1 MAKVTQSKELSVKVG
16 DSIGAGAGL
25 FGKLKEVNINVAASC
40 CYQIGAEAYFSF
52 VPDDLQRA
60 EEVLRAAKLEPEQQ
74 NVLLVELSNE
84 AGAFAEVL
92 KKISD
97 LGIGVQSA
105 YVTTTAKKVAMAV
118 LKTEDD
124 ARVAQELG
132 KGD

>member
-1 MAKVTQSKELSVKVG
+1 MAKVELSKELSVKVG
-16 DSIGAGAGL
+16 DSIGAGAAL
-25 FGKLKEVNINVAASC
+25 FGKLKEADINVAASC
-40 CYQIGAEAYFSF
+40 CYQIGPEAYFSF
-52 VPDDLQRA
+52 VPDDIGRA
-60 EEVLRAAKLEPEQQ
+60 EEVLREAKLEPEQQ

-124 ARVAQELG
+124 ARVAEELD